1 MPEDNEHCGGSPP
14 EAPPPEVEGAA
25 RFKDFRVDEKGNFW
39 SGNECIE
46 KAPTELLHPK
56 DEGLQTKIRVGD
68 EELSVEEIA
77 ALKRDADEVRR
88 LKEEIEPYSAILKDQ
103 RMHDLIRQG
112 QEEGYWQGPTI
123 PVAEPE
129 DMGRYKAL
137 QNSDPMFNDTR
148 EAMATYATNLTVE
161 QQQAL
166 DSNPSYF
173 IQIYEKVRK
182 TVGDKPS
189 ARRAT
194 PVDDIIRSIQ
204 RKEAAKNT
212 AVLQRP
218 GGGDYESSDRAAE
231 RRSYKADLKLLQ
243 SGNNDDI
250 ANVLMKRVFR
260 QGNE

>member
-1 MPEDNEHCGGSPP
+1 MPEDNEHGGGSPP

-25 RFKDFRVDEKGNFW
+25 RFAGFRVDKKGNFW

-46 KAPTELLHPK
+46 KAPEEPFHPK

-148 EAMATYATNLTVE
+148 EAMQTYAANLTIE

-166 DSNPSYF
+166 DSNPSCF
-173 IQIYEKVRK
+173 LQIYEKVRK

-189 ARRAT
+189 PRRAT
-194 PVDDIIRSIQ
+194 PLDEVVRSI
-204 RKEAAKNT
+204 RAKERAKDLAVLPRSIGSDPTSSEAAHDRKQYQSDLRSLRTGDNDT
-212 AVLQRP
+212 IADVLARRIF
-218 GGGDYESSDRAAE
+218 GGG
-231 RRSYKADLKLLQ
+231 
-243 SGNNDDI
+243 
-250 ANVLMKRVFR
+250 
-260 QGNE
+260 